1 VNSSVDPITALVVLL
16 FSTPGAALGF
26 AGGLVLLALGLM
38 VYTGYFEH
46 RPLLE
51 GLYKRINTLHEVSGS
66 GMSVQQAFAIR
77 FPDIDKIM
85 GSSLTAP
92 PTLILGWSSWRSLL
106 VRDDDGRFATSV
118 RAADVFGRF
127 DEPARSL
134 EWWANIF
141 VAVGLTI
148 TFLGIVAALTQA
160 TSTMTSSGG
169 SAAMQQA
176 LLGLLAIAATKFW
189 TSIAGVLSS
198 IILRLFARRWRQ
210 RIERAEAEFFS
221 ALDSLVVFAPPEKV
235 ALEQAAVLRRIEAA
249 LTAYLRQTGAAP
261 AAELSA

>member
-1 VNSSVDPITALVVLL
+1 VVLL

-46 RPLLE
+46 RPLLA
-51 GLYKRINTLHEVSGS
+51 GLYKRINALHEVNGR
-66 GMSVQQAFAIR
+66 GMSLQQAFAAR
-77 FPDIDKIM
+77 FPDIDKMM

-92 PTLILGWSSWRSLL
+92 PALILGWSNWRSLL
-106 VRDDDGRFATSV
+106 VRDDDGSFATSV

-127 DEPARSL
+127 DGPARSL

-160 TSTMTSSGG
+160 TSTMSSNGG

-189 TSIAGVLSS
+189 SSIAGVASS
-198 IILRLFARRWRQ
+198 IILRLTARQWRL
-210 RIERAEAEFFS
+210 RIERVEAEFFA
-221 ALDSLVVFAPPEKV
+221 ALDGVVIFAPPEKV

-249 LTAYLRQTGAAP
+249 LTAP
-261 AAELSA
+261 AQQRTVPATELSA

>member
-1 VNSSVDPITALVVLL
+1 LNSAVDPVTAFVVAV

-26 AGGLVLLALGLM
+26 AGGLILLAVALVG
-38 VYTGYFEH
+38 YTGFFEH
-46 RPLLE
+46 RPLLD
-51 GLYKRINTLHEVSGS
+51 GLYKRINALYDIRARG
-66 GMSVQQAFAIR
+66 GGVQQAFAAR
-77 FPDIDKIM
+77 FPDIDKLV

-92 PTLILGWSSWRSLL
+92 PAL
-106 VRDDDGRFATSV
+106 VPDEGRLATSV

-160 TSTMTSSGG
+160 TSTMTTSGG

-189 TSIAGVLSS
+189 TSIAGVRSS
-198 IILRLFARRWRQ
+198 IILRLVARRWRQ

-221 ALDSLVVFAPPEKV
+221 ALDSVVVFAPPEKV

-249 LTAYLRQTGAAP
+249 LTASVHRTEAAP

>member
-1 VNSSVDPITALVVLL
+1 LNPAIDPVTAFVVAV

-26 AGGLVLLALGLM
+26 AGGLIVLALALIG
-38 VYTGYFEH
+38 YTGFFEH
-46 RPLLE
+46 RPLLD
-51 GLYKRINTLHEVSGS
+51 GLYKRINALYDVNARGV
-66 GMSVQQAFAIR
+66 SVQHAFAAR
-77 FPDIDKIM
+77 FPEIDKVV

-92 PTLILGWSSWRSLL
+92 PALVLGWSNWRSTL
-106 VRDDDGRFATSV
+106 VPDEGRLATSV
-118 RAADVFGRF
+118 RAADVFDRF
-127 DEPARSL
+127 DGPARSL

-160 TSTMTSSGG
+160 TSTMGEGGG

-189 TSIAGVLSS
+189 SSIAGVLSS
-198 IILRLFARRWRQ
+198 IILRLVARQWRT
-210 RIERAEAEFFS
+210 RIERAEAEFFA
-221 ALDSLVVFAPPEKV
+221 ALDSVVVYAPPEKV

-249 LTAYLRQTGAAP
+249 LTAGAVPRP
-261 AAELSA
+261 AAEPELSA